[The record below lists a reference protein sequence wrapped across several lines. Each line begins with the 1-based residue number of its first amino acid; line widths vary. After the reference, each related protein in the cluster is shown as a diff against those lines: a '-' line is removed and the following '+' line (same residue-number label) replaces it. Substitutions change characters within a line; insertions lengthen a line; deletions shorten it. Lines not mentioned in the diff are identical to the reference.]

1 MSTRDRFQ
9 YLSATAITQ
18 DFLDEC
24 ADNLVNQL
32 EMTCDIETPTGTIH
46 VSDRHKYV
54 VNGGVGTFYEALIEF
69 PTIGRTV
76 GEWLTGTVEFS
87 TLEIALS
94 NVDGRFNDL
103 LPGGANFG
111 SWIGNAIEVKVG
123 LREEGPTYT
132 TIFSG
137 VISEV
142 SGVGRTVQTIKLN
155 ARDNFDVLKQEF
167 PNRLFT
173 LADFPLIEEGLLN
186 NVIPVIYGD
195 WTTFTTASGGPD
207 ENAIVPA
214 FVINGAD
221 PTVTDAPRNNVKL
234 KISDNALKSFDT
246 ARVEIV
252 RGNLT
257 QKFPAA
263 DIVNVNVDNNEFEIV
278 QNGTMV
284 IDGGPFEYATSDQFY
299 VFVEGKDLGSG
310 GIYDNNAVAI
320 ARDILETYASVN
332 PADFDTSWDF
342 YRDKTTPPQDG
353 IRNIFARAWI
363 QEQSP
368 VLDYSLSMLE
378 QVRLEAFIDRSRKL
392 KIKSFHYTDWDDSP
406 QFTIKNQDV
415 AKDSLQISIDY
426 KNNFNRSQGNFRF
439 SPKDN
444 ENTKRTAYYR
454 NQDAI
459 NAAGKSIGK
468 LLVYPNLV
476 VEGEVDFQV
485 QETLRFASGYI
496 EILDLE
502 VTWRALLLDIGDFV
516 NLQLSIGST
525 IFDLTPAYIRSI
537 GYDPNGLK
545 LPITVF
551 SLQMFDYG
559 SYNPGNPGATSSQN
573 QTIIKE

>member
-9 YLSATAITQ
+9 YLSATSIDQ
-18 DFLDEC
+18 EFLDEC

-32 EMTCDIETPTGTIH
+32 EMACDIETPTGTIH

-54 VNGGVGTFYEALIEF
+54 VNGGVGTFYEALVEF

-87 TLEIALS
+87 TLEIGLS

-103 LPGGANFG
+103 LPGGSAFG
-111 SWIGNAIEVKVG
+111 SWIGNSIEVKVG
-123 LREEGPTYT
+123 LREAGSTYT

-142 SGVGRTVQTIKLN
+142 SGVGRTVKTIQLN
-155 ARDNFDVLKQEF
+155 ARDRFDILKQEF
-167 PNRLFT
+167 PTELFT
-173 LADFPLIEEGLLN
+173 LVNYPQIDERLLN

-195 WTTFTTASGGPD
+195 WTAYTTASGGPD
-207 ENAIVPA
+207 ENALVPA
-214 FVINGAD
+214 FVTNGAD
-221 PTVTDAPRNNVKL
+221 PNVIGGARNNVRL
-234 KISDNALKSFDT
+234 KISANALKSFDT

-252 RGNLT
+252 RGNLI
-257 QKFPAA
+257 QKIPAS
-263 DIVNVNVDNNEFEIV
+263 DIVNVNGDNNEFEIV
-278 QNGTMV
+278 QNGALV
-284 IDGGPFEYATSDQFY
+284 IDDGPYEYTSSDQFY
-299 VFVEGKDLGSG
+299 VFVRGKDLGA
-310 GIYDNNAVAI
+310 YDNNAVAI
-320 ARDILETYASVN
+320 ARDILETYAGVS
-332 PADFDTSWDF
+332 PADIDASWDT
-342 YRDKTTPPQDG
+342 YRDKSAPAQDA
-353 IRNIFARAWI
+353 ISSIFARAWI
-363 QEQSP
+363 QEQVP
-368 VLDYSLSMLE
+368 VLDYALSILE
-378 QVRLEAFIDRSRKL
+378 QVRLEAFIDRARKL
-392 KIKSFHYTDWDDSP
+392 KIKSFHYGDWNDSP
-406 QFTIKNQDV
+406 TFTVKNQDV

-459 NAAGKSIGK
+459 DAAGKTIGK

-476 VEGEVDFQV
+476 IESEVDLQV
-485 QETLRFASGYI
+485 QETLRFSSAYI
-496 EILDLE
+496 EILDLQL
-502 VTWRALLLDIGDFV
+502 TWRALLLDIGDFL
-516 NLQLSIGST
+516 NMQLSIGST
-525 IFDLTPAYIRSI
+525 IFNNTPAYIRSI

-559 SYNPGNPGATSSQN
+559 AYTPSNPGATSSQT